1 MGSILRTL
9 AELPPVLTYL
19 LIGGGAAL
27 ENIVPPIPA
36 DTFVLLGAFLSVGGR
51 ANPWLVLAVTLTA
64 NIGSAL
70 AVYALARKYG
80 QGFFAR
86 GVGHFLLRPHQLER
100 IGVFY
105 QRWGTPAIF
114 MSRFLPAFRAMVP
127 VFAGVTKVPAWK
139 VAPPLVTASA
149 IWYGLLVWLGA
160 TAGRNIGA
168 IVAFVESIST
178 VLLVVAG
185 VLIAGFAYWWWR
197 SRREP

>member
-70 AVYALARKYG
+70 AVYALAHKYG

-114 MSRFLPAFRAMVP
+114 MSRFLPAVRAMVP

-139 VAPPLVTASA
+139 VAPPLVAASA